1 MSHQFLS
8 ESWIEAARDIRHRY
22 SGDVPV
28 IDVVVRINVITT
40 KVPFGDGS
48 ISAYID
54 TSNGSLEMELGS
66 IEDSDLTVTTDYE
79 TARKLFVEQ
88 DPTASMQA
96 FMAGRIKVE
105 GDITRLMVMQT
116 SLPQT
121 ETTEAVAA
129 EIKAITAQVLAIAS
143 ANLSVGV
150 RRVASNAAAVA
161 VPAPNNNA
169 MP

>member
-22 SGDVPV
+22 SGDVPA

-54 TSNGSLEMELGS
+54 TSNGRLEMELGS
-66 IEDSDLTVTTDYE
+66 IEESDLTVTTDYE

-121 ETTEAVAA
+121 DKTDAVAA
-129 EIKAITAQVLAIAS
+129 EIKAITA
-143 ANLSVGV
+143 
-150 RRVASNAAAVA
+150 
-161 VPAPNNNA
+161 
-169 MP
+169 

>member
-22 SGDVPV
+22 SGDVPA

-66 IEDSDLTVTTDYE
+66 IDDSDLTVTTDYE

-129 EIKAITAQVLAIAS
+129 EIKAITA
-143 ANLSVGV
+143 
-150 RRVASNAAAVA
+150 
-161 VPAPNNNA
+161 
-169 MP
+169 

>member
-22 SGDVPV
+22 SGDVPA

-88 DPTASMQA
+88 DPTASVQA

-129 EIKAITAQVLAIAS
+129 EIKAITA
-143 ANLSVGV
+143 
-150 RRVASNAAAVA
+150 
-161 VPAPNNNA
+161 
-169 MP
+169 

>member
-22 SGDVPV
+22 AGDVPA

-40 KVPFGDGS
+40 KVPLGEGT

-66 IEDSDLTVTTDYE
+66 IEESDLTVTTDYE

-121 ETTEAVAA
+121 DKTDAVAA
-129 EIKAITAQVLAIAS
+129 EIKAITA
-143 ANLSVGV
+143 
-150 RRVASNAAAVA
+150 
-161 VPAPNNNA
+161 
-169 MP
+169 

>member
-66 IEDSDLTVTTDYE
+66 IEESDLTVTTDYD

-121 ETTEAVAA
+121 ETTDAVAA
-129 EIKAITAQVLAIAS
+129 EIKAITA
-143 ANLSVGV
+143 
-150 RRVASNAAAVA
+150 
-161 VPAPNNNA
+161 
-169 MP
+169 

>member
-22 SGDVPV
+22 SGDVPA

-66 IEDSDLTVTTDYE
+66 LEDSDLTVTTDYE

-129 EIKAITAQVLAIAS
+129 EIKAITA
-143 ANLSVGV
+143 
-150 RRVASNAAAVA
+150 
-161 VPAPNNNA
+161 
-169 MP
+169 

>member
-22 SGDVPV
+22 AGDVPP

-129 EIKAITAQVLAIAS
+129 EIKAITA
-143 ANLSVGV
+143 
-150 RRVASNAAAVA
+150 
-161 VPAPNNNA
+161 
-169 MP
+169 

>member
-22 SGDVPV
+22 SGDVPA

-40 KVPFGDGS
+40 KVPFGEGT

-66 IEDSDLTVTTDYE
+66 IDESDLTVTTDYE

-129 EIKAITAQVLAIAS
+129 EIKAITA
-143 ANLSVGV
+143 
-150 RRVASNAAAVA
+150 
-161 VPAPNNNA
+161 
-169 MP
+169 

>member
-66 IEDSDLTVTTDYE
+66 IEESDLTVTTDYE

-121 ETTEAVAA
+121 EKTEAVAA
-129 EIKAITAQVLAIAS
+129 EIKAITA
-143 ANLSVGV
+143 
-150 RRVASNAAAVA
+150 
-161 VPAPNNNA
+161 
-169 MP
+169 

>member
-22 SGDVPV
+22 SGDVPA
-28 IDVVVRINVITT
+28 IDVVVRINVVTT

-66 IEDSDLTVTTDYE
+66 IEEADLTVTTDYE

-121 ETTEAVAA
+121 DTTTAVAE
-129 EIKAITAQVLAIAS
+129 EIKAITA
-143 ANLSVGV
+143 
-150 RRVASNAAAVA
+150 
-161 VPAPNNNA
+161 
-169 MP
+169 

>member
-22 SGDVPV
+22 SGDVPA

-40 KVPFGDGS
+40 KVPFGEGS

-129 EIKAITAQVLAIAS
+129 EIKAITA
-143 ANLSVGV
+143 
-150 RRVASNAAAVA
+150 
-161 VPAPNNNA
+161 
-169 MP
+169 

>member
-28 IDVVVRINVITT
+28 IDVIVRINVITT
-40 KVPFGDGS
+40 KVPFGDGT

-66 IEDSDLTVTTDYE
+66 IEESDLTVTTDYE

-121 ETTEAVAA
+121 DKTEAVAA
-129 EIKAITAQVLAIAS
+129 EIKAITA
-143 ANLSVGV
+143 
-150 RRVASNAAAVA
+150 
-161 VPAPNNNA
+161 
-169 MP
+169 

>member
-66 IEDSDLTVTTDYE
+66 IEESDLTVTTDYE

-121 ETTEAVAA
+121 DTTAAVAA
-129 EIKAITAQVLAIAS
+129 EIKAITA
-143 ANLSVGV
+143 
-150 RRVASNAAAVA
+150 
-161 VPAPNNNA
+161 
-169 MP
+169 

>member
-22 SGDVPV
+22 SGDVPA

-48 ISAYID
+48 LSAYID

-129 EIKAITAQVLAIAS
+129 EIKAITA
-143 ANLSVGV
+143 
-150 RRVASNAAAVA
+150 
-161 VPAPNNNA
+161 
-169 MP
+169 

>member
-66 IEDSDLTVTTDYE
+66 IEEADLTVTTDYE

-129 EIKAITAQVLAIAS
+129 EIKAITA
-143 ANLSVGV
+143 
-150 RRVASNAAAVA
+150 
-161 VPAPNNNA
+161 
-169 MP
+169 

>member
-22 SGDVPV
+22 SGDVPA

-40 KVPFGDGS
+40 KVPFGEGS

-54 TSNGSLEMELGS
+54 TSNGGLEMELGS
-66 IEDSDLTVTTDYE
+66 IEEADLTVTTDYE

-121 ETTEAVAA
+121 DKTEAVAA
-129 EIKAITAQVLAIAS
+129 EIKAITA
-143 ANLSVGV
+143 
-150 RRVASNAAAVA
+150 
-161 VPAPNNNA
+161 
-169 MP
+169 

>member
-22 SGDVPV
+22 SGDVPA

-66 IEDSDLTVTTDYE
+66 IEESELTVTTDYE

-121 ETTEAVAA
+121 DKTDAVAA
-129 EIKAITAQVLAIAS
+129 EIKAITA
-143 ANLSVGV
+143 
-150 RRVASNAAAVA
+150 
-161 VPAPNNNA
+161 
-169 MP
+169 

>member
-22 SGDVPV
+22 SGDVPA

-40 KVPFGDGS
+40 KVPFGEGT

-54 TSNGSLEMELGS
+54 TSNGNLEMELGS
-66 IEDSDLTVTTDYE
+66 IEEADLTVTTDYE

-96 FMAGRIKVE
+96 FMGGRIKVE

-129 EIKAITAQVLAIAS
+129 EIKAITA
-143 ANLSVGV
+143 
-150 RRVASNAAAVA
+150 
-161 VPAPNNNA
+161 
-169 MP
+169 

>member
-22 SGDVPV
+22 AGDVPP

-40 KVPFGDGS
+40 KVPFGDGT

-129 EIKAITAQVLAIAS
+129 EIKAITA
-143 ANLSVGV
+143 
-150 RRVASNAAAVA
+150 
-161 VPAPNNNA
+161 
-169 MP
+169 

>member
-22 SGDVPV
+22 AGDAPTL
-28 IDVVVRINVITT
+28 DVVVRINVITT
-40 KVPFGDGS
+40 KVPFGDGT

-66 IEDSDLTVTTDYE
+66 IEESDLTVTTDYE

-121 ETTEAVAA
+121 DTTDAVAA
-129 EIKAITAQVLAIAS
+129 EIKAITA
-143 ANLSVGV
+143 
-150 RRVASNAAAVA
+150 
-161 VPAPNNNA
+161 
-169 MP
+169 

>member
-40 KVPFGDGS
+40 KVPFGEGS

-66 IEDSDLTVTTDYE
+66 IEESDLTVTTDYE

-121 ETTEAVAA
+121 DTTAAVAA
-129 EIKAITAQVLAIAS
+129 EIKSITA
-143 ANLSVGV
+143 
-150 RRVASNAAAVA
+150 
-161 VPAPNNNA
+161 
-169 MP
+169 

>member
-8 ESWIEAARDIRHRY
+8 EAWIEAARDIRHRY
-22 SGDVPV
+22 SGDVPA
-28 IDVVVRINVITT
+28 IDVIVRINVVTT
-40 KVPFGDGS
+40 KVPFGGGT

-66 IEDSDLTVTTDYE
+66 IEESDLTVTTDYE

-121 ETTEAVAA
+121 GTTEAVAA
-129 EIKAITAQVLAIAS
+129 EIKAITA
-143 ANLSVGV
+143 
-150 RRVASNAAAVA
+150 
-161 VPAPNNNA
+161 
-169 MP
+169 

>member
-40 KVPFGDGS
+40 KVPFGEGS

-66 IEDSDLTVTTDYE
+66 IEESDLTVTTDYE

-121 ETTEAVAA
+121 DTTAAVAA
-129 EIKAITAQVLAIAS
+129 EIKAITA
-143 ANLSVGV
+143 
-150 RRVASNAAAVA
+150 
-161 VPAPNNNA
+161 
-169 MP
+169 

>member
-66 IEDSDLTVTTDYE
+66 IDDSDLTVTTDYE

-129 EIKAITAQVLAIAS
+129 EIKAITA
-143 ANLSVGV
+143 
-150 RRVASNAAAVA
+150 
-161 VPAPNNNA
+161 
-169 MP
+169 

>member
-22 SGDVPV
+22 AGDVPP

-40 KVPFGDGS
+40 KVPFGDGT

-66 IEDSDLTVTTDYE
+66 IEGSDLTVTTDYE

-96 FMAGRIKVE
+96 FMGGRIKVE

-121 ETTEAVAA
+121 DTTEAVAA
-129 EIKAITAQVLAIAS
+129 EIKAITA
-143 ANLSVGV
+143 
-150 RRVASNAAAVA
+150 
-161 VPAPNNNA
+161 
-169 MP
+169 

>member
-22 SGDVPV
+22 SGDVPA

-54 TSNGSLEMELGS
+54 TSNGRLEMELGS
-66 IEDSDLTVTTDYE
+66 IDESDLTVTTDYE

-129 EIKAITAQVLAIAS
+129 EIKAITA
-143 ANLSVGV
+143 
-150 RRVASNAAAVA
+150 
-161 VPAPNNNA
+161 
-169 MP
+169 

>member
-66 IEDSDLTVTTDYE
+66 IEESDLTVTTDYG

-121 ETTEAVAA
+121 DKTEAVAA
-129 EIKAITAQVLAIAS
+129 EIKAITA
-143 ANLSVGV
+143 
-150 RRVASNAAAVA
+150 
-161 VPAPNNNA
+161 
-169 MP
+169 

>member
-40 KVPFGDGS
+40 KVPFGEGT

-66 IEDSDLTVTTDYE
+66 IEESDLTVTTDYE

-116 SLPQT
+116 SLPQSDKT
-121 ETTEAVAA
+121 DAVAA
-129 EIKAITAQVLAIAS
+129 EIKAITA
-143 ANLSVGV
+143 
-150 RRVASNAAAVA
+150 
-161 VPAPNNNA
+161 
-169 MP
+169 

>member
-22 SGDVPV
+22 SGDVPA

-40 KVPFGDGS
+40 KVPFGEGT

-66 IEDSDLTVTTDYE
+66 IEESDLTVTTDYE

-121 ETTEAVAA
+121 ETTEAVAT
-129 EIKAITAQVLAIAS
+129 EIKAITA
-143 ANLSVGV
+143 
-150 RRVASNAAAVA
+150 
-161 VPAPNNNA
+161 
-169 MP
+169 

>member
-22 SGDVPV
+22 SGDVPA

-66 IEDSDLTVTTDYE
+66 IEESDLTVTTDYE
-79 TARKLFVEQ
+79 TARKLFVAQ

-129 EIKAITAQVLAIAS
+129 EIKAITA
-143 ANLSVGV
+143 
-150 RRVASNAAAVA
+150 
-161 VPAPNNNA
+161 
-169 MP
+169 